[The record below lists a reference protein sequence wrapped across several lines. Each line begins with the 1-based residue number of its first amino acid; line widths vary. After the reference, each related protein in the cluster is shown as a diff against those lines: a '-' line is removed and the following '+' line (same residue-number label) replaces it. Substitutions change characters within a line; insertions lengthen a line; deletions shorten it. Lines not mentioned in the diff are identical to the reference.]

1 MDHHRGTYGE
11 PSGEP
16 QTPGHTSG
24 APKSH
29 DARDALHKWLNSG
42 VDQRVGLK
50 GPGTEAKANLT
61 MGLVAVVIA
70 TSDGLSSCGF

>member
-1 MDHHRGTYGE
+1 MDQHRGTYGE

-24 APKSH
+24 APESH

-42 VDQRVGLK
+42 VDREEMGTVQVALVG
-50 GPGTEAKANLT
+50 
-61 MGLVAVVIA
+61 V
-70 TSDGLSSCGF
+70 